1 MSDFNIQIDT
11 SDLDEKVGALVELS
25 SKNMAMIYRR
35 SMSKSAIQTVVK
47 AARRD
52 LKSILS
58 TSEDSTGETAKSLGV
73 KNARRKAVTMLGAK
87 TDGKYNGQLIHIL
100 EQGTQNRRT
109 KKGYNRGAVMG
120 LQFYQQA
127 FTSNKS
133 NLINKFDDNLRENYI
148 KYIEKQ
154 INK

>member
-1 MSDFNIQIDT
+1 MSEFNIQIDT
-11 SDLDEKVGALVELS
+11 SDLDIKINTLVEIS

-35 SMSKSAIQTVVK
+35 SMSKAAIQTVVK

-58 TSEDSTGETAKSLGV
+58 TSEDSTGETARALGV

-87 TDGKYNGQLIHIL
+87 TGGNYNGQLIHIL

-133 NLINKFDDNLRENYI
+133 NLISKFDENLRDNYI